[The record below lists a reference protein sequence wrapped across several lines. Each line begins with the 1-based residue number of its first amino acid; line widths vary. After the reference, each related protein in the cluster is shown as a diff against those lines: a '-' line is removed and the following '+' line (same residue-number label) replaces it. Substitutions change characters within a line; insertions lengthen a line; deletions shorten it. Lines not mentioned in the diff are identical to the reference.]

1 MTQANDQVAEIMS
14 SLFTVVRSTSKGIE
28 RMGIDKAS
36 MIVLYSVKEQHSARP
51 SAIASYCGLDLSTIS
66 RHLKRLEEEGF
77 IERRQDPLDGRAQLT
92 NLSAYGAETLAKI
105 DRLRRDAMETALG
118 AWSESERDD
127 LSAVIARL
135 ADDLVTTQARI
146 DAGLTS
152 TKV

>member
-1 MTQANDQVAEIMS
+1 MS

-36 MIVLYSVKEQHSARP
+36 MIVLYSVKEQGSARP
-51 SAIASYCGLDLSTIS
+51 SALASYCGLDLSTIS

-92 NLSAYGAETLAKI
+92 KLSEYGAETLATI
-105 DRLRRDAMETALG
+105 DKLRRDAMETALG
-118 AWSESERDD
+118 AWSASERDH

-152 TKV
+152 TRV